1 MAVGAEYHG
10 GLGGIGL
17 GGAVEG
23 VGNPM
28 VVGVSNLEKQE
39 GTQDQYQRVR
49 RKFASVRA
57 CEEYRYNPA

>member
-1 MAVGAEYHG
+1 MGDSIRLVGRDAMAVGAEYHG

-28 VVGVSNLEKQE
+28 VVGVVKYLVGVQE
-39 GTQDQYQRVR
+39 GT
-49 RKFASVRA
+49 
-57 CEEYRYNPA
+57 

>member
-1 MAVGAEYHG
+1 MVGVSVGDAIGLLQLGIAVERDAMAVGAEYHG

-28 VVGVSNLEKQE
+28 VVGVSNLEA
-39 GTQDQYQRVR
+39 T
-49 RKFASVRA
+49 
-57 CEEYRYNPA
+57 

>member
-1 MAVGAEYHG
+1 MVGVSVGDAIGLLQLGIAVERDAMAVGAEYHG

-28 VVGVSNLEKQE
+28 DVARN
-39 GTQDQYQRVR
+39 
-49 RKFASVRA
+49 
-57 CEEYRYNPA
+57 

>member
-1 MAVGAEYHG
+1 MGDAIGLLQLGAAAGRDAMAVGVEYHG

-23 VGNPM
+23 LGNPM

-39 GTQDQYQRVR
+39 GT
-49 RKFASVRA
+49 
-57 CEEYRYNPA
+57 